1 MIGATVK
8 VKEIPTL
15 GTVSDADGNYSLS
28 LEEGSY
34 TIIFSFVGFTD
45 NTQTIT
51 GKAGDNLVLDVD
63 LEEDKELLDEL
74 VIIGYGE
81 SKKEDIAGAIVA
93 VSSEE
98 FNKGIITSPQQLLQG
113 KVSGVQISANNGEP
127 GSGMNLRIRG
137 LNSLRG
143 ASGPLFVVDGIPIS
157 GNANPSVNVASLG
170 TRASQNP
177 LNFLN
182 PADIKSIQVFKRC
195 FCYGYLWFKR
205 CEWSCINR
213 DQWWRYR
220 R

>member
-1 MIGATVK
+1 MNVITRAAWILCFAIISSLSYAQNTFTITGNIKSIADSSPMIGATVK

-127 GSGMNLRIRG
+127 G
-137 LNSLRG
+137 
-143 ASGPLFVVDGIPIS
+143 V
-157 GNANPSVNVASLG
+157 
-170 TRASQNP
+170 
-177 LNFLN
+177 
-182 PADIKSIQVFKRC
+182 
-195 FCYGYLWFKR
+195 
-205 CEWSCINR
+205 
-213 DQWWRYR
+213 RYEPKNQR
-220 R
+220 VKLA